1 LYTDAGSRHAV
12 DPARIQAVSGAAAW
26 FNGPAFTL
34 DHRKAIPAAV
44 GQRSSTMTGSVRVD
58 PDGGVLMQCSLP
70 ASLNQLS
77 YLVEQVESSI
87 VEAGLPMELGLQ
99 FTLAF
104 DEILTNLASHATQV
118 AGREIQVEVALRL
131 YPDRLDATVWDDG
144 PAFDMTQAA
153 DPDIEAGLAERAVG
167 GLGLFI
173 VRNVMDEVV
182 YDRLGA
188 RNRLFLIKR
197 LDPEA

>member
-1 LYTDAGSRHAV
+1 
-12 DPARIQAVSGAAAW
+12 
-26 FNGPAFTL
+26 
-34 DHRKAIPAAV
+34 
-44 GQRSSTMTGSVRVD
+44 MTGSVHVD

-70 ASLNQLS
+70 ASLNELPG
-77 YLVEQVESSI
+77 LVEQVETSI
-87 VEAGLPMELGLQ
+87 VEAGLPIELGLQ

-118 AGREIQVEVALRL
+118 AGREIGVEVALRL
-131 YPDRLDATVWDDG
+131 YGDRLEATIWDDG
-144 PAFDMTQAA
+144 PPFDMTKTA
-153 DPDIEAGLAERAVG
+153 DPDIDAGLEDRAVG

-182 YDRLGA
+182 HDRLGA

-197 LDPEA
+197 LDASPGP